1 MHEPAT
7 AHDEGFQIAGLDR
20 LINFRAPNADGGD
33 NVGNGKSDA
42 PRPEQSDLTV
52 INLRDRVGRKV
63 ASMVTE
69 FHVIPTCWRDAA

>member
-1 MHEPAT
+1 MHEPAA
-7 AHDEGFQIAGLDR
+7 AHYERFQIAGLDR

-42 PRPEQSDLTV
+42 PRPEQYLTV
-52 INLRDRVGRKV
+52 INLRGRVGRKV
-63 ASMVTE
+63 VSMVTE